1 MTTAELA
8 LTKAIESLDASPL
21 MDGTA
26 EMEWDDLESILLMG
40 RTSNRDCGCMHT
52 NGCGD
57 R

>member
-1 MTTAELA
+1 MTTTELA
-8 LTKAIESLDASPL
+8 LTAAIDGVCSSPL

-26 EMEWDDLESILLMG
+26 EVEWDDLESILLMG

-52 NGCGD
+52 NGCGG